1 MTGMENLAVKNNQKD
16 GEKDRRF
23 VTALARGLEIL
34 DCFKFEDRY
43 LGNREIAER
52 TGLPKATVSRLTYT
66 LTELGYLR
74 YSESQGKYNFGPA
87 LINIGY
93 SLLSH
98 MGTRRLARPL
108 MQALA
113 EHSQGAVNLGV
124 REGLHMVYVDTYR
137 SASNFLVQLDVGSKL
152 PLATS
157 AMGRA
162 YLCALPEEERADLLE
177 KIRLDDEEK
186 WPKIKAGLEQAMSEY
201 QEFGYCLSLGSW
213 RNEVN
218 AVGVPL
224 VLHDGSG
231 IMSFSCGGPSF
242 QMTQALIEKDIG
254 PRLIN
259 LVGNVRTALGKS
271 LE

>member
-1 MTGMENLAVKNNQKD
+1 MKKDHKD

-23 VTALARGLEIL
+23 VTALSRGLEIL

-43 LGNREIAER
+43 LGNSQIAEQ

-74 YSESQGKYNFGPA
+74 YSESHGKYNFGPS
-87 LINIGY
+87 LINIAY

-98 MGTRRLARPL
+98 MEARRLARPL

-124 REGLHMVYVDTYR
+124 REGMHMVYVDTYR
-137 SASNFLVQLDVGSKL
+137 SASNLLIQLDVGSKL
-152 PLATS
+152 PLSTS

-162 YLCALPEEERADLLE
+162 YICALPEEERADLLE
-177 KIRLDDEEK
+177 DIRLNDEAR
-186 WPKIKAGLEQAMSEY
+186 WPEVKAGIDLAMKEY
-201 QEFGYCLSLGSW
+201 REFGYCLSLGSW

-224 VLHDGSG
+224 VMADGSG
-231 IMSFSCGGPSF
+231 ILTFSCGGPAF
-242 QMTQALIEKDIG
+242 QLTKNMLENDIG
-254 PRLIN
+254 PRLLN
-259 LVGNVRTALGKS
+259 LVGNVRTALA
-271 LE
+271 E

>member
-1 MTGMENLAVKNNQKD
+1 MIMEKTMMEKVENET
-16 GEKDRRF
+16 EKDRRF

-34 DCFKFEDRY
+34 DCFKFDDRY
-43 LGNREIAER
+43 LGNRQIAER

-74 YSESQGKYNFGPA
+74 YSESHGKYNFGPA
-87 LINIGY
+87 LINIAY

-98 MGTRRLARPL
+98 MDTRRLARPL

-137 SASNFLVQLDVGSKL
+137 SASNFLIQLDVGSKI
-152 PLATS
+152 PLSTS

-162 YLCALPEEERADLLE
+162 YISALPEGERVELLE
-177 KIRLDDEEK
+177 QIRQEDEDN
-186 WPKIKAGLEQAMSEY
+186 WPEVKAGIDQAMSDYKEY
-201 QEFGYCLSLGSW
+201 GYCLSLGAW

-218 AVGVPL
+218 AVSVPL
-224 VLHDGSG
+224 ILDDGSG
-231 IMSFSCGGPSF
+231 ILTFSCGGPSF
-242 QMTQALIEKDIG
+242 QLTKAMMTDDIG
-254 PRLIN
+254 PRLLN
-259 LVGNVRTALGKS
+259 LVGNVLTALGKS
-271 LE
+271 

>member
-1 MTGMENLAVKNNQKD
+1 MEAVNMDQQNT
-16 GEKDRRF
+16 EEAENVKDRRF
-23 VTALARGLEIL
+23 VTALSRGLHIL

-43 LGNREIAER
+43 LGNSQIAER

-74 YSESQGKYNFGPA
+74 YSESLGKYNFGPS

-98 MGTRRLARPL
+98 MGARRIARPL

-113 EHSQGAVNLGV
+113 EHSHGAVNLGI

-137 SASNFLVQLDVGSKL
+137 SASNLLIQLDVGSKL
-152 PLATS
+152 PLSTS

-162 YLCALPEEERADLLE
+162 YLCVLSDEKREELLE
-177 KIRLDDEEK
+177 QIRLSDEEN
-186 WPKIKAGLEQAMSEY
+186 WPEIKRGIDQAFREY
-201 QEFGYCLSLGSW
+201 QKYGYCQSLGSW

-218 AVGVPL
+218 AVSVPL
-224 VLHDGSG
+224 VLEDGSG
-231 IMSFSCGGPSF
+231 IMAFSCGGPSF
-242 QMTQALIEKDIG
+242 QLNDHLIETDIG
-254 PRLIN
+254 PRLLN
-259 LVGNVRTALGKS
+259 LVGNVKTALS
-271 LE
+271 AT